1 MTKTRV
7 MLVDD
12 HKVVRAG
19 LRMLIDGEADLEVV
33 AEAESAA
40 AVPGV
45 VAAEK
50 PDVLVLDL
58 TLPGGGS
65 LPLIE
70 NLAEQDAA
78 PRVLVLTMHNEPA
91 YVRAA
96 LAAGAGGYVVKTI
109 GEQQLLAAL
118 RAVRR
123 GQVVIDLDDEARTA
137 SVFASLVPRASR
149 GAGTRGVRLSAR
161 ELQVIRLLGQGH
173 TNQAVAEKLDL
184 SPKTVAT
191 YRGRIAE
198 KLGLK
203 TTADFVKYASDTGL
217 LGASSETG
225 SPPQRMSALR

>member
-1 MTKTRV
+1 
-7 MLVDD
+7 
-12 HKVVRAG
+12 
-19 LRMLIDGEADLEVV
+19 
-33 AEAESAA
+33 
-40 AVPGV
+40 
-45 VAAEK
+45 
-50 PDVLVLDL
+50 
-58 TLPGGGS
+58 

-70 NLAEQDAA
+70 KLSEQEAA

-123 GQVVIDLDDEARTA
+123 GQVVIDLDDESRTA
-137 SVFASLVPRASR
+137 SVFASLVPRAAR
-149 GAGTRGVRLSAR
+149 GAATRGIRLSAR

-173 TNQAVAEKLDL
+173 SNQAVAEKLDL

-191 YRGRIAE
+191 YRARIGE

-203 TTADFVKYASDTGL
+203 TTADFVKYATDTGL
-217 LGASSETG
+217 LGTSGGRASG
-225 SPPQRMSALR
+225 LGA

>member
-1 MTKTRV
+1 

-19 LRMLIDGEADLEVV
+19 LRMLIDGEADMKVV

-40 AVPGV
+40 AVPGF

-70 NLAEQDAA
+70 NLAKQDAA
-78 PRVLVLTMHNEPA
+78 PRVLVLTMHNDPT

-137 SVFASLVPRASR
+137 SVFASLAPRASR

-173 TNQAVAEKLDL
+173 TNQVVAEKLDL

-203 TTADFVKYASDTGL
+203 TTADFVKYATDTGL
-217 LGASSETG
+217 LGVSSETS

>member
-19 LRMLIDGEADLEVV
+19 LRMLIDGQPDMEVV
-33 AEAESAA
+33 AEADSTADA
-40 AVPGV
+40 PAL

-70 NLAEQDAA
+70 SLAQGGAA

-96 LAAGAGGYVVKTI
+96 LAAGAGGYVVKKV

-123 GQVVIDLDDEARTA
+123 GQVFIDLDDEARTA
-137 SVFASLVPRASR
+137 SVFASLVPRAAR

-173 TNQAVAEKLDL
+173 TNQAIAEKLDL

-191 YRGRIAE
+191 YRARIGE

-203 TTADFVKYASDTGL
+203 TTADFVKYATDIGL
-217 LGASSETG
+217 LGPSGGDAAPSE
-225 SPPQRMSALR
+225 

>member
-7 MLVDD
+7 VLVDD

-19 LRMLIDGEADLEVV
+19 LRMLLEGQPDMEVVGEAET
-33 AEAESAA
+33 AA
-40 AVPGV
+40 IVPEL
-45 VAAEK
+45 VAARR

-65 LPLIE
+65 LHLIE
-70 NLAEQDAA
+70 TLARSETA

-96 LAAGAGGYVVKTI
+96 LAAGAGGFVVKTV

-123 GQVVIDLDDEARTA
+123 GQVFIDLDDEARTA
-137 SVFASLVPRASR
+137 SIFASLVQRPGR
-149 GAGTRGVRLSAR
+149 GAAARGARLSAR
-161 ELQVIRLLGQGH
+161 ELQVIRLLGQGF
-173 TNQAVAEKLDL
+173 TNQAVAVKLDL

-191 YRGRIAE
+191 YRSRIGE
-198 KLGLK
+198 KLGLQ
-203 TTADFVKYASDTGL
+203 TTADFVKYAADTGL
-217 LGASSETG
+217 LASSEDETI
-225 SPPQRMSALR
+225 PPGGTSAQC